1 MQDLTPNQLRELLS
15 LDENTGK
22 LYWLKRDIINP
33 SDRQWNGKYAG
44 KEAFTYVGKRGYLMG
59 SIYNKT
65 YMAHRVV
72 FAIYTDEWPTLVDH
86 INGDKTDNRPSNL
99 RPATPSQNQHNQ
111 KLSKRNSSGIKG
123 VSWSERDKRWCA
135 QIAFNKKRINLGSF
149 LTREGAAKAA
159 ENARMV
165 HHNSFHHS
173 IEAGVYRLESI
184 QAGIL

>member
-1 MQDLTPNQLRELLS
+1 MQDLTPNQLRGLLR

-22 LYWLKRDIINP
+22 LYWLKRDIKKP

-44 KEAFTYVGKRGYLMG
+44 KEAFTYVGKRGYLRG
-59 SIYNKT
+59 SIHNKP
-65 YMAHRVV
+65 YMAHRIV
-72 FAIYTDEWPTLVDH
+72 FAIYTGEWPTLVDH

-135 QIAFNKKRINLGSF
+135 QITVNKKRINLGSF
-149 LTREGAAKAA
+149 LTREEAAKAS
-159 ENARMV
+159 ERARTLY
-165 HHNSFHHS
+165 HNSYDAS
-173 IEAGVYRLESI
+173 IEAGLYRLESI
-184 QAGIL
+184 QEGIL